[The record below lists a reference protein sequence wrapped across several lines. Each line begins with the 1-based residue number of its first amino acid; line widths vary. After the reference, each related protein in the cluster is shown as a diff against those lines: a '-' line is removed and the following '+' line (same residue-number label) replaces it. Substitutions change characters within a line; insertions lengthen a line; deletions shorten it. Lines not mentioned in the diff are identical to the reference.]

1 MDLFGSV
8 MFSGVTDR
16 FVYPAPKPSY
26 KETDYR
32 GALCWLPWRE
42 AETFVAD
49 LSAKAGIGH
58 GVPPALPCLWVQA
71 DTSPTVL
78 VYFHANAEDLGHL
91 HQLVYRL
98 RNHLQVSV
106 LAVEYPGYGLLSN
119 LAPSEESLRS
129 AAYAAIHFLLEEA
142 KVPAKHVVLCGRSL
156 GSGLAVHLASSF
168 PVGGLLLVNA
178 FTSLRA
184 VAIHLMGTSLA
195 AWAFNDSYVN
205 ALAITNVTCPVLFI
219 HGAHD
224 KLVPS
229 EQSMHLFNIC
239 RASRKMIV
247 MPQKMEHNSHL
258 FADPAFFA
266 LPTSDFFMFT
276 GSKTDS
282 PPSLP
287 STVFRRPHPVKPKY
301 KVLRQLTDTWLCCR
315 AGAADDETVTTR
327 GVAVF
332 EPVSLDGDPIRPFKP
347 GAPVMPNREETKDE
361 FAMPKINLGW
371 RPVQYEGEELPP
383 DVLEDSMSSVAALD
397 DDTLDEA

>member
-1 MDLFGSV
+1 MDLLGN
-8 MFSGVTDR
+8 MMLGGVTDR

-42 AETFVAD
+42 AENFVSD
-49 LSAKAGIGH
+49 MSSRAGIGH
-58 GVPPALPCLWVQA
+58 GVPPALPCLWVPA
-71 DTSPTVL
+71 DASPVVL

-106 LAVEYPGYGLLSN
+106 LAMEYPGYGLLAN

-129 AAYAAIHFLLEEA
+129 AAYAAMHFLLEDV
-142 KVPAKHVVLCGRSL
+142 KVAAKHVVLCGRSL

-184 VAIHLMGTSLA
+184 VATHLMGTSLA
-195 AWAFNDSYVN
+195 AWAFCDSYVN

-224 KLVPS
+224 KLVPA

-239 RASRKMIV
+239 RASKKMIV
-247 MPQKMEHNSHL
+247 MPEKMEHNSHL

-266 LPTSDFFMFT
+266 VPTSHFFKFACN
-276 GSKTDS
+276 SKADA

-287 STVFRRPHPVKPKY
+287 SVVFRRPHPVKPRY

-315 AGAADDETVTTR
+315 ASSADDETVTAR

-332 EPVSLDGDPIRPFKP
+332 ETVSLDGDPSRPFKP
-347 GAPVMPNREETKDE
+347 GAPVMPNREETE
-361 FAMPKINLGW
+361 GVAMPKISMGL
-371 RPVQYEGEELPP
+371 RPMQYDGEELPP
-383 DVLEDSMSSVAALD
+383 DVLEDSMSSAAPM
-397 DDTLDEA
+397 DEDSL